1 MTSPSPGPRPFPV
14 AGPVHP
20 LDYWLSPELARIS
33 PSGAPSRLRQLADA
47 QGARAAAWSSAV
59 SGGILMVLTGVFF
72 SAITGNLVV
81 ILTLGPL
88 GTALTALGLF
98 SWKRVRAS
106 LPDTNRLLISRGP
119 GSVRSAL
126 WTVALMAAVQGGILA
141 TVMPGAIARGGT
153 SVITLA
159 GCFVLM
165 VALLV
170 VCILIPSAVI
180 SSARQSFRQKVQEDP
195 VFRKAVEED
204 LATWRDPYGN
214 AGYGPL

>member
-88 GTALTALGLF
+88 GAALTILGLF
-98 SWKRVRAS
+98 SWNRVRAS

-119 GSVRSAL
+119 GSVRTGARGSCFPEGSRGGSGYVAGPVWKCRVWSAL
-126 WTVALMAAVQGGILA
+126 
-141 TVMPGAIARGGT
+141 
-153 SVITLA
+153 
-159 GCFVLM
+159 
-165 VALLV
+165 
-170 VCILIPSAVI
+170 
-180 SSARQSFRQKVQEDP
+180 ED
-195 VFRKAVEED
+195 D
-204 LATWRDPYGN
+204 TWLGSRDGQPN
-214 AGYGPL
+214 S

>member
-1 MTSPSPGPRPFPV
+1 MTSPSPRPFPV
-14 AGPVHP
+14 PGPAHP
-20 LDYWLSPELARIS
+20 LEYWLSLELARIS

-47 QGARAAAWSSAV
+47 QGALAAAWSSAI
-59 SGGILMVLTGVFF
+59 SGGILMVIAGVFF
-72 SAITGNLVV
+72 SAITGNPAV
-81 ILTLGPL
+81 ILTLGPV
-88 GTALTALGLF
+88 GAALTALGLF
-98 SWKRVRAS
+98 SWNRVRAS

-141 TVMPGAIARGGT
+141 TVMPGAVARGGT
-153 SVITLA
+153 TVITLT
-159 GCFVLM
+159 GCYVLM

-170 VCILIPSAVI
+170 VCILIPSAVL
-180 SSARQSFRQKVQEDP
+180 SRARQSFRQRVEENP
-195 VFRKAVEED
+195 FFRNAVVED

>member
-1 MTSPSPGPRPFPV
+1 MTSPGPRPFPV
-14 AGPVHP
+14 AGPAHP

-47 QGARAAAWSSAV
+47 QGTLAAAWSSAI
-59 SGGILMVLTGVFF
+59 SGGILMVVAGVFF
-72 SAITGNLVV
+72 AAITGNLTVF
-81 ILTLGPL
+81 LTLAPL
-88 GTALTALGLF
+88 GAALTVSGVF
-98 SWKRVRAS
+98 SWNRVRAS

-126 WTVALMAAVQGGILA
+126 WTVVLMAAVQGGIVA
-141 TVMPGAIARGGT
+141 TVMPGAVARGAT
-153 SVITLA
+153 TVITLA
-159 GCFVLM
+159 GCYVLL

-180 SSARQSFRQKVQEDP
+180 SRARQSFRQRVQENP
-195 VFRKAVEED
+195 IFRKAVEDD
-204 LATWRDPYGN
+204 LVTWRDPYGN

>member
-88 GTALTALGLF
+88 GAALTILGLF
-98 SWKRVRAS
+98 SWNRVRAS
-106 LPDTNRLLISRGP
+106 LPDTNRLLISRPWFCSNRCKRILLSGRQSRRIWLRGRTRMEMP
-119 GSVRSAL
+119 GMVRSRRRH
-126 WTVALMAAVQGGILA
+126 VAWK
-141 TVMPGAIARGGT
+141 
-153 SVITLA
+153 S
-159 GCFVLM
+159 
-165 VALLV
+165 
-170 VCILIPSAVI
+170 
-180 SSARQSFRQKVQEDP
+180 
-195 VFRKAVEED
+195 
-204 LATWRDPYGN
+204 
-214 AGYGPL
+214 